1 MLCKL
6 PWMVRDVGTL
16 VAKRLVTLT
25 WIPKTLCTQTS
36 LCPFLHT
43 FLYTFLKV
51 LEKNVFLTIKS
62 FFSWW
67 SFPLFSWPQCLI
79 QGWYCKEIY
88 FLFFKLDSLHFSVY
102 LNPSFERFFFSWKT
116 SSANKWNPT
125 LIDRTQEQLKC
136 NSALCALC
144 ALIHR
149 AELLKAGF
157 R

>member
-25 WIPKTLCTQTS
+25 WIPKTLLTQTS

-102 LNPSFERFFFSWKT
+102 LNPSFERFFFFPEKRLVRINKILP
-116 SSANKWNPT
+116 SSIELRN
-125 LIDRTQEQLKC
+125 
-136 NSALCALC
+136 NSNATRPCVPC
-144 ALIHR
+144 VPWFT
-149 AELLKAGF
+149 GPSC
-157 R
+157 